1 MTDTVVPIGTSTKFS
16 APQPVDIREAWN
28 IVRDGIQEILSQN
41 PQLTFL
47 PEDVYSECV
56 NERATLFMSPIGFL
70 VLSSEIDQFTGN
82 KTLLIWIAYTYEQ
95 GKHNWIDH
103 YKWFDQVARALGC
116 SFIEARSSVPEMEE
130 YALANG
136 WQLDTRVY
144 TREVINDG
152 K

>member
-1 MTDTVVPIGTSTKFS
+1 MTDTVVPIGTSKKFS
-16 APQPVDIREAWN
+16 APQPADIREYWLD
-28 IVRDGIQEILSQN
+28 IKDGILEILACN

-47 PEDVYSECV
+47 AEDVYSECV
-56 NERATLFMSPIGFL
+56 NDRATLFMSDIGFL
-70 VLSSEIDQFTGN
+70 ILTTEVDQFTRN
-82 KTLLIWIAYTYEQ
+82 KTLLIWIAYTYDQ

-116 SFIEARSSVPEMEE
+116 SFIEARSSVSEMEE
-130 YALANG
+130 YAISNG

-152 K
+152 